1 MTIDRNTL
9 RMNPR
14 RLIKIAMLAMTLA
27 AACAWA
33 QGPCPRFAEG
43 SQIVEPEDLYSQN
56 GALTVSFTYQTYT
69 DSNNLV
75 RYCFVNSDGS
85 QSPTLHVK
93 PGDTLTLTVTNDVPP
108 SGNSMPAMQMTSSL
122 TNSPA
127 TTTCGDT
134 TMTDS
139 SVNVHFHG
147 MNILPV
153 CHQDEVIQT
162 LINSGSTFVYT
173 VQIPT
178 LQPPGLF
185 WYHPHVHGIADPSVL
200 GGASGA
206 IIVDGIENLNPIVDG
221 LATQLLIIRDNL
233 LPSGSKTQKPVP
245 SRDVSLNYI
254 PIPYPTYPPAV
265 ITMPANA
272 QQFWR
277 VVNASADT
285 MINLQVIYDGQP
297 QTLTVV
303 ELDGAPIGTA
313 NGGQAS
319 TITENEILLPP
330 AARAEFIV
338 TGPSSTVTTA
348 QLVTQAVD
356 TGNGGFINPQRTLAM
371 IQTSSSSTAANSV
384 IPKVSGKATALPFN
398 DLAQVPSTIQR
409 ELHFSEDEQ
418 GFYITVNGHIPRVYN
433 PDLPPAITTTQ
444 GNVED
449 WTIQNHALE
458 AHEFHIHQIHFLLM
472 ERNGQAVPPDEQ
484 QMMDTIFIPGW
495 SGKGGYPS
503 VTVRLDFRGPDVG
516 SFVYHCHILKHED
529 GGMMQIIRVLPKNPS
544 QDAKQTS
551 PAQTTS
557 PAHTDTAN
565 ADVTKRESNE
575 PSAEDHSAAAMA
587 HMHLMH

>member
-1 MTIDRNTL
+1 MTIGREKL
-9 RMNPR
+9 RMVPR
-14 RLIKIAMLAMTLA
+14 RLVQIILCAMTLA
-27 AACAWA
+27 AGCAWA
-33 QGPCPRFAEG
+33 QAPCPRYAAG
-43 SQIVEPEDLYSQN
+43 SQVQRPEDLYSEN
-56 GALTVSFTYQTYT
+56 GALSVNFTYQTYT
-69 DSNNLV
+69 DENGLV

-93 PGDTLTLTVTNDVPP
+93 AGDTLTLTVTNDVPA
-108 SGNSMPAMQMTSSL
+108 SGKMMAGMQMTSSL
-122 TNSPA
+122 SNSPD
-127 TTTCGDT
+127 TQTCGDT
-134 TMTDS
+134 QMTDS

-206 IIVDGIENLNPIVDG
+206 IIVEGIQNLNPIVAG
-221 LATQLLIIRDNL
+221 LASQLLIIRDNL
-233 LPSGSKTQKPVP
+233 LPAGTRATQPVP
-245 SRDVSLNYI
+245 SRDVSLNYV
-254 PIPYPTYPPAV
+254 PVTYPSYTPAV
-265 ITMPANA
+265 ITVPANA

-285 MINLQVIYDGQP
+285 IINLQVIYDGQP

-338 TGPSSTVTTA
+338 SGPSSTVTSA
-348 QLVTQAVD
+348 QLVTQAVQ
-356 TGNGGFINPQRTLAM
+356 TGTGGFIDPQRTLAT
-371 IQTSSSSTAANSV
+371 IETSSLVKKAVDSV
-384 IPKVSGKATALPFN
+384 IPKASGKLQALPYN
-398 DLAQVPSTIQR
+398 GLAGITPDVLR

-418 GFYITVNGHIPRVYN
+418 GFYITVNGHIPPVYS

-484 QMMDTIFIPGW
+484 QLMDTIFIPGW

-503 VTVRLDFRGPDVG
+503 VTVRLDFRGPDTG

-529 GGMMQIIRVLPKNPS
+529 GGMMQIIRVLPKNS
-544 QDAKQTS
+544 TTAKQTS
-551 PAQTTS
+551 PAKPVS
-557 PAHTDTAN
+557 PAE
-565 ADVTKRESNE
+565 VTSHSSHDQ
-575 PSAEDHSAAAMA
+575 SAEEHDAMGMA
-587 HMHLMH
+587 HMHLMR